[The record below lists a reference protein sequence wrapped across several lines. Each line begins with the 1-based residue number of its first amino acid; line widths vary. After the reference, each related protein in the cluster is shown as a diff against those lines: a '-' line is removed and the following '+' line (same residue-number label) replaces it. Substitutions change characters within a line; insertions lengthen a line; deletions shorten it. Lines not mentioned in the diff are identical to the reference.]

1 MAGLRV
7 IYGTLIGVSL
17 IGEEPRQ
24 MGVQSKS
31 SPNLHEAEKAVSRA
45 EAQWIPFL
53 AASQLC
59 RGGRFVGTSLEKITY
74 FVMSKHVCGIP
85 SAGICER
92 LGAESRSEDVPSPV
106 PSAASCSSSATWA
119 VRGKRLCHLVHPGT
133 VEDSSEMKLFA

>member
-45 EAQWIPFL
+45 EAYVNDLERRADQKTFL
-53 AASQLC
+53 HQFPQPQAAPVQR
-59 RGGRFVGTSLEKITY
+59 RG
-74 FVMSKHVCGIP
+74 P
-85 SAGICER
+85 
-92 LGAESRSEDVPSPV
+92 
-106 PSAASCSSSATWA
+106 
-119 VRGKRLCHLVHPGT
+119 
-133 VEDSSEMKLFA
+133 